1 VELKFFAATD
11 VGRQR
16 DHNEDNYLVD
26 PKLHL
31 FVVADGMGG
40 HAAGEVASQIAV
52 HEVSR
57 VVRENAD
64 VIDRY
69 VKSHDMNA
77 RQEILVVLEHAVQT
91 ACASIYHRSQN
102 EPDKRGMGTTTSALL
117 IAGDR
122 GFIAHVGDSRIYL
135 LRQSQVHQLTEDHSL
150 VNELVRRGK
159 IKRDEID
166 GSPYAKYKNAVTRA
180 VGAYESVEADTLDFE
195 VLPGDHFLLCSDGLH
210 HYLKDSDV
218 PEILSADDIGDA
230 PKTLVALANAGG
242 GHDNITALVVR
253 VEAGET
259 KEATARASD
268 LANRI
273 EVLKR
278 MPLFKHLTYKEVM
291 RLLNVT
297 TVKDYGPGDNLI
309 TEGADGEELF
319 IILSGKVRLQKGG
332 ALITHLLRGAH
343 LGEMALVD
351 RSPRSATAVAEE
363 NSRALV
369 LRRKE
374 FYEIIRKE
382 PVLATKLLW
391 SFVQVLTERLRKTTA
406 DLSGARLEAQA
417 EDLSADVLFDEAPS
431 TGAHT
436 TPLPGTERVLE
447 KDKPVEKKPQDKIPE
462 KKPAEAKP
470 N

>member
-40 HAAGEVASQIAV
+40 HAAGEVASQISV

-57 VVRENAD
+57 VVRENSD

-69 VKSHDMNA
+69 KKNHDMNA
-77 RQEILVVLEHAVQT
+77 RQELLVMMEHAVQT
-91 ACASIYHRSQN
+91 ACASIYNRAQA
-102 EPDKRGMGTTTSALL
+102 EPEKRGMGTTTCALL

-150 VNELVRRGK
+150 INELVRRGK

-180 VGAYESVEADTLDFE
+180 VGAYESVEVDTLDFE

-210 HYLKDSDV
+210 SYLKDGDV
-218 PEILSADDIGDA
+218 PEILSAEDIADA
-230 PKTLVALANAGG
+230 PKDLVALANAGG
-242 GHDNITALVVR
+242 GHDNITAVVVR
-253 VEAGET
+253 VEKGES
-259 KEATARASD
+259 KEQAARASD
-268 LANRI
+268 LANRV

-278 MPLFKHLTYKEVM
+278 MPLFKHLTYKEIM

-297 TVKDYGPGDNLI
+297 SVKDYKASESIIKEG
-309 TEGADGEELF
+309 TEGEELF
-319 IILSGKVRLQKGG
+319 IILSGKVRLHK
-332 ALITHLLRGAH
+332 AEAFITHLERDA
-343 LGEMALVD
+343 
-351 RSPRSATAVAEE
+351 
-363 NSRALV
+363 RA
-369 LRRKE
+369 RR
-374 FYEIIRKE
+374 
-382 PVLATKLLW
+382 
-391 SFVQVLTERLRKTTA
+391 
-406 DLSGARLEAQA
+406 
-417 EDLSADVLFDEAPS
+417 
-431 TGAHT
+431 
-436 TPLPGTERVLE
+436 
-447 KDKPVEKKPQDKIPE
+447 
-462 KKPAEAKP
+462 
-470 N
+470 

>member
-11 VGRQR
+11 IGRQR

-26 PKLHL
+26 PSLHL

-40 HAAGEVASQIAV
+40 HAAGEVASQISV

-64 VIDRY
+64 VIERY
-69 VKSHDMNA
+69 AKAHDADA
-77 RQEILVVLEHAVQT
+77 RQELLAVLEHAVQT
-91 ACASIYHRSQN
+91 ACSSIFHRGQT
-102 EPDKRGMGTTTSALL
+102 EPEKRGMGTTTSALL

-135 LRQSQVHQLTEDHSL
+135 LRQNQVHQLTEDHSL
-150 VNELVRRGK
+150 INELVRRGK
-159 IKRDEID
+159 IKRDEIE

-180 VGAYESVEADTLDFE
+180 VGAYESVETDTLDFE

-210 HYLKDSDV
+210 HYLKDGDV
-218 PEILSADDIGDA
+218 PEILTSSDDIADA

-242 GHDNITALVVR
+242 GHDNITAVVVR
-253 VEAGET
+253 VEAGES
-259 KEATARASD
+259 KEYAARASD
-268 LANRI
+268 LANRVD
-273 EVLKR
+273 VLKR
-278 MPLFKHLTYKEVM
+278 MPLFRHLTYKEIM

-297 TVKDYGPGDNLI
+297 EVKSYKAGEPII
-309 TEGADGEELF
+309 TEGSEGEELF
-319 IILSGKVRLQKGG
+319 LILSGKIRLHKSE
-332 ALITHLLRGAH
+332 AFITFLERGAH
-343 LGEMALVD
+343 FGEMALVD
-351 RSPRSATAVAEE
+351 RSPRSASATAEE
-363 NSRALV
+363 ASRALM
-369 LRRKE
+369 LRRRD

-417 EDLSADVLFDEAPS
+417 VDMSEDVLFEEP
-431 TGAHT
+431 
-436 TPLPGTERVLE
+436 V
-447 KDKPVEKKPQDKIPE
+447 DKRD
-462 KKPAEAKP
+462 A

>member
-1 VELKFFAATD
+1 MELKFFAATD

-64 VIDRY
+64 VIERY
-69 VKSHDMNA
+69 AKEHDQTA
-77 RQEILVVLEHAVQT
+77 RQEILAVMEHAVQT
-91 ACASIYHRSQN
+91 ACASIYHRGQA

-150 VNELVRRGK
+150 INELVRRGK

-166 GSPYAKYKNAVTRA
+166 TSPYAKYKNAVTRA
-180 VGAYESVEADTLDFE
+180 VGAYESVEVDTLDFE

-210 HYLKDSDV
+210 AYLKDSRRPRD
-218 PEILSADDIGDA
+218 PRRRTTSPTRRRRWWRWPTPAA
-230 PKTLVALANAGG
+230 
-242 GHDNITALVVR
+242 
-253 VEAGET
+253 
-259 KEATARASD
+259 ATTTSPRWWCASRARRPTEHAARASD
-268 LANRI
+268 LANRVD
-273 EVLKR
+273 VLKK
-278 MPLFKHLTYKEVM
+278 MPLFKHLTYKEIM

-297 TVKDYGPGDNLI
+297 GGQGLQAGREDHRG
-309 TEGADGEELF
+309 EDG
-319 IILSGKVRLQKGG
+319 R
-332 ALITHLLRGAH
+332 RGAVH
-343 LGEMALVD
+343 HPLGQGAAAQGRGVHHAPRARARTSARWRWSIA
-351 RSPRSATAVAEE
+351 RSARRRRRPRSE
-363 NSRALV
+363 SRALM
-369 LRRKE
+369 LRRRD

-417 EDLSADVLFDEAPS
+417 VDLSEDVLFEGGEDS
-431 TGAHT
+431 RRT
-436 TPLPGTERVLE
+436 TPRKTV
-447 KDKPVEKKPQDKIPE
+447 
-462 KKPAEAKP
+462 
-470 N
+470 NN